1 MYVTK
6 INRHGYVKPSKESIM
21 AWPVNVFLNVVV
33 LDLIVPIRLPEGR
46 CSKRWLP
53 GWIAPRTI
61 LVDYLGQ

>member
-33 LDLIVPIRLPEGR
+33 LDLIVPIRGR
-46 CSKRWLP
+46 EDVQRWWP